1 MEKAKYFMVWTEAPS
16 ASERPQTNWLWE
28 CVCACVRTRVRAH
41 VCVFQRDILCFSSII
56 IPLNI
61 YYWNVNSAENW
72 GLCFGKTRPSPTTG
86 VVTQW
91 NIQVL
96 FGETKGFGY
105 INKSLHWIIKKWGE
119 KRNKNLL
126 TAGWTTPW
134 LRVNWSSADLARSR
148 SNIKMN
154 WLQIVEIVQ
163 QAHLEYA
170 ALRIALFSDW
180 FVFILNVKH

>member
-1 MEKAKYFMVWTEAPS
+1 MAKFSNGKSKIFKGLNRGTICTGATP
-16 ASERPQTNWLWE
+16 AQLTACE
-28 CVCACVRTRVRAH
+28 CVR
-41 VCVFQRDILCFSSII
+41 VFQRDILCLSSII
-56 IPLNI
+56 ILLNI

-72 GLCFGKTRPSPTTG
+72 GLCFGKNRQSPTTG
-86 VVTQW
+86 VVAQW
-91 NIQVL
+91 NIQVP

-105 INKSLHWIIKKWGE
+105 INKSLCWIIKVK
-119 KRNKNLL
+119 KKKKKSKNLL

-134 LRVNWSSADLARSR
+134 LCVNWSSADLARSR
-148 SNIKMN
+148 SDIKMN

-170 ALRIALFSDW
+170 ALSMVLFSDC